1 MKKLE
6 YKVRKKVE
14 VLGNIANKL
23 LEQPKEDLEIKENDG
38 MFYIEFDITEEEFNK
53 LPKGIKKHL
62 N

>member
-14 VLGNIANKL
+14 VLGNIVNKL

-38 MFYIEFDITEEEFNK
+38 MFYIEFDITEEEFDK